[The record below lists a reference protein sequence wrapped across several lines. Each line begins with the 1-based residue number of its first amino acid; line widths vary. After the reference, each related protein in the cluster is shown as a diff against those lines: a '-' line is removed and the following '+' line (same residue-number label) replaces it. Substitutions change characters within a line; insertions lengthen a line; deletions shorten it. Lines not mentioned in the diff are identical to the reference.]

1 MARSLD
7 NREPAV
13 TAVPDGGFVVPHPAG
28 PRHPRTPLP
37 PDTVERR
44 KAVAGMARV
53 TLQTIADRVGVSR
66 MTVSNAFSRPNQLS
80 PTLRER
86 ILAAAQ
92 ELGYVG
98 PDPSARALAKG
109 TTGAVGFLL
118 TESLGFAFTD
128 QVSTQLLGAIAEELK
143 PTGLALTLL
152 SAFDTGDIV
161 QARDVAMDGV
171 LVYSCDPGTSAVDWL
186 QRRRLPM
193 VFIDQDPLDDV
204 PSVNVADR
212 NGARA
217 AAQHLIDL
225 GHRRIGLAL
234 AGVRGP
240 QGMIEDVEEVASPK
254 VSGYASRERLAGWM
268 EAFDAAGVEP
278 LVARQLDDTIEHAR
292 TAGRLLLDRDDPP
305 TAVLCFSDVIAFGI
319 IRTANDLGLR
329 VPQDLSVV
337 GFDDHPLAGTFRPTL
352 TTVRQNVPDKG
363 KVAAELLTAALG
375 RAASESSVPLASVPH
390 VLLPTELVVRDST
403 APPRV

>member
-1 MARSLD
+1 
-7 NREPAV
+7 
-13 TAVPDGGFVVPHPAG
+13 
-28 PRHPRTPLP
+28 
-37 PDTVERR
+37 
-44 KAVAGMARV
+44 MARV
-53 TLQTIADRVGVSR
+53 TLQTIADQLGVSR

-86 ILAAAQ
+86 ILATAQ

-98 PDPSARALAKG
+98 PDPSARALARG
-109 TTGAVGFLL
+109 STGAVGFLL

-152 SAFDTGDIV
+152 SGFDTGDIV

-193 VFIDQDPLDDV
+193 VFIDQDPLDDI

-212 NGARA
+212 DGARA

-225 GHRRIGLAL
+225 GHRKIGLAL

-240 QGMIEDVEEVASPK
+240 QGLIADLDEVASAK

-268 EAFDAAGVEP
+268 EAFDAAGVDP
-278 LVARQLDDTIEHAR
+278 LVVRQLDDTMEHAQ
-292 TAGRLLLDRDDPP
+292 TAARLLLDRDDPP

-352 TTVRQNVPDKG
+352 TTVRQDVPKKG
-363 KVAAELLTAALG
+363 QVAAELLTAAL
-375 RAASESSVPLASVPH
+375 RRVSSSAPAPH
-390 VLLPTELVVRDST
+390 VLLPTELIVRDST
-403 APPRV
+403 AAPR